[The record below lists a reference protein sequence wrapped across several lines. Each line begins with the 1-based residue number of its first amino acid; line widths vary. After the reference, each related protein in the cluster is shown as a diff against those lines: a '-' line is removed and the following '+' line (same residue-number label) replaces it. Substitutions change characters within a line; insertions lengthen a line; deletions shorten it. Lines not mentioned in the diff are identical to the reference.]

1 MMDRTGAEWVRKT
14 FKVDM
19 SPLGENVANLLDKVF
34 CGIYHLDASKL
45 KKINWS
51 DTHFVAVQLHWQSL
65 STYDN
70 DNLTRLVVLA
80 HDHCLRVD
88 ISARTVKTIEIMFH
102 QRKPGGSLMDRM
114 PTMEQHLA
122 DIRRYH
128 PAREESEEPTP

>member
-1 MMDRTGAEWVRKT
+1 MMDRTGAEWVRQA
-14 FKVDM
+14 FKLNDM

-34 CGIYHLDASKL
+34 CGIYHLDMGKL
-45 KKINWS
+45 QKVDWG
-51 DTHFVAVQLHWQSL
+51 DTYVVCVQLYMRNL

-88 ISARTVKTIEIMFH
+88 ISARTVKTLELMFH
-102 QRKPGGSLMDRM
+102 QRKPSGSYAERM
-114 PTMEQHLA
+114 PTIEQHLA

-128 PAREESEEPTP
+128 PERKESEPTP